1 MESGGEAVALL
12 VLQVEHLGF
21 AGAAFASRAVGA
33 LRVGWDEEFYD
44 DWRCAV
50 YVCFFP
56 ADDVAFVREDTDF
69 GDAKFYMV
77 GIVQVGIAQVGVAQ
91 VGTMQAVESML
102 FEDGFDVFAFE
113 DAVWCGDFHC
123 GSLTCWRCAPR
134 PNGWMGLSGWYRT
147 RTRKRV
153 PCRRSE
159 QYPYYGYW

>member
-1 MESGGEAVALL
+1 M
-12 VLQVEHLGF
+12 QVGTVQVGT
-21 AGAAFASRAVGA
+21 AQVGRAQVGMA
-33 LRVGWDEEFYD
+33 QVDTVQVSTAQVGT
-44 DWRCAV
+44 V
-50 YVCFFP
+50 Q
-56 ADDVAFVREDTDF
+56 
-69 GDAKFYMV
+69 V
-77 GIVQVGIAQVGVAQ
+77 GIVQVGIV
-91 VGTMQAVESML
+91 QAVESML

-134 PNGWMGLSGWYRT
+134 PDEWMGLSGWYRT